1 LKNAGTSRVIY
12 LLMLGVDTPIA
23 LAQELR
29 IAPPSVIE
37 QLHRLARIHLIRVG
51 KKTGKLQHYV
61 IDWKKLIEV
70 SIRRSFRILQTEL
83 REQEA
88 GITIERQ
95 FLSNQGLREFV
106 GNYIRSM
113 MNELPRTVLLRSS
126 LTFADLLDDMHS
138 TIVAMMADHEIKKML
153 QEQSKR
159 KPHLRSLFSQLD
171 LWMDSALQVSTISR
185 RVFIGALGKSG
196 FVIE

>member
-1 LKNAGTSRVIY
+1 
-12 LLMLGVDTPIA
+12 M
-23 LAQELR
+23 
-29 IAPPSVIE
+29 APPSVIE
-37 QLHRLARIHLIRVG
+37 QLHRLARIHLVRVG
-51 KKTGKLQHYV
+51 KKTGRLQHYV

-88 GITIERQ
+88 RIFFERQ
-95 FLSNQGLREFV
+95 FLSNEELRGFV
-106 GNYIRSM
+106 GNYIRLM
-113 MNELPRTVLLRSS
+113 MSELPRNVLLRSS

-138 TIVAMMADHEIKKML
+138 TIVGMMADHEIEQML
-153 QEQSKR
+153 LEQSKR
-159 KPHLRSLFSQLD
+159 KPRLSSLFSPLD
-171 LWMDSALQVSTISR
+171 LWMDSALHVSTISR